1 MQPTEDERVLAA
13 LSHASIVA
21 NIVNLAGMIATAL
34 IWTMQ
39 RDRSRYVRAH
49 ALQSLVYQGLV
60 IVVSVFLVLSWGL
73 CLVLSLLPVMLRPDL
88 YDVTNPPKS
97 FWLALLGLIVPIGF
111 GILGTIYGLYGAYRV
126 YRGRP
131 FRYPLVGRLVRRDL
145 APIFP
150 PHPAPTPAAE
160 APVPAAETPTPARS
174 GIDTPTTAPAIDG
187 EPPVTPEAATPATSR
202 RARRRPPEEHK

>member
-49 ALQSLVYQGLV
+49 ALQSLVYQGVVL
-60 IVVSVFLVLSWGL
+60 VVSVFLVLAWGF

-97 FWLALLGLIVPIGF
+97 FWLALLGLVVPIGF
-111 GILGTIYGLYGAYRV
+111 GILGTVYGLYGAYRV

-131 FRYPLVGRLVRRDL
+131 FHYPLVGRLVRRDL
-145 APIFP
+145 APILP
-150 PHPAPTPAAE
+150 PQPAPTPADE
-160 APVPAAETPTPARS
+160 VPMP
-174 GIDTPTTAPAIDG
+174 APAIDG
-187 EPPVTPEAATPATSR
+187 EPPATPDAAPPATSR
-202 RARRRPPEEHK
+202 RSRRRARTEDGEEEDRGSRIEDR

>member
-21 NIVNLAGMIATAL
+21 NIVNLAGMVATAL

-39 RDRSRYVRAH
+39 RERSRYVRAH

-60 IVVSVFLVLSWGL
+60 VVVSVFLVLAWGF

-97 FWLALLGLIVPIGF
+97 FWLALLGLVVPIGF

-126 YRGRP
+126 YRGLP
-131 FRYPLVGRLVRRDL
+131 F
-145 APIFP
+145 
-150 PHPAPTPAAE
+150 
-160 APVPAAETPTPARS
+160 
-174 GIDTPTTAPAIDG
+174 
-187 EPPVTPEAATPATSR
+187 
-202 RARRRPPEEHK
+202 